1 MRRFPYYIYF
11 EVPTDTVIVRR
22 IIHQR
27 RADIVWEERK
37 TGDYG

>member
-11 EVPTDTVIVRR
+11 AVTTDTVIVRR

-27 RADIVWEERK
+27 RADTIWGERNK
-37 TGDYG
+37 GDDE